1 MFITNT
7 LKVTCFGRRNVVS
20 SSMWVAILGAALIFS
35 SIFAGYLSSVR
46 SETGWSKTYGGTNGD
61 WGFSVVKSS
70 DGGYVIAGV
79 TSSYGLGG
87 DDVYLVKT
95 DSAGSMLW
103 NKTYGGTSNDDGCS
117 VIQTSDGGYVIAGVT
132 SSYGLGGDD
141 VYLVKTDS
149 AGSMLWNKTYGGT
162 SNDSWFSMIRTTD
175 GGYAIA
181 GYTSSIGAGSFDV
194 CLSKADSSGNNLSLS
209 FTIPEFQSTLILLVL
224 SGSMA
229 LSLILVKKKLASG
242 IQN

>member
-1 MFITNT
+1 MLRRYNYEGRLVFITNT

-20 SSMWVAILGAALIFS
+20 SSIWVAILGAALIFS

-61 WGFSVVKSS
+61 WGFSVVKS
-70 DGGYVIAGV
+70 
-79 TSSYGLGG
+79 
-87 DDVYLVKT
+87 
-95 DSAGSMLW
+95 
-103 NKTYGGTSNDDGCS
+103 
-117 VIQTSDGGYVIAGVT
+117 SDGGYVIAGVT